1 MQKFFL
7 IFFVIVLGIC
17 FSRLTQETP
26 NVNDVILGNV
36 EALAS
41 FENKLPV
48 LCEGIGTV
56 VCPNTGKG
64 VAFVYIGYSLR

>member
-7 IFFVIVLGIC
+7 IFFVSVLGIC
-17 FSRLTQETP
+17 FSRWTQETP
-26 NVNDVILGNV
+26 NVNDVILENV

-41 FENKLPV
+41 FENKLPM

-56 VCPNTGKG
+56 ICPINGNE
-64 VAFVYIGYSLR
+64 VAFVYQGYSLR